1 VYFRAITVAFSLIYA
16 VAACHQDK
24 RPIVRVEVFEDHVS
38 VDGVRSDSP
47 IQQAVD
53 EQTQNH
59 KAFVVLIPRQPLS
72 AERLDQLK
80 RAAEKLHPG
89 IGIGRVQLECLPN
102 TGSTCR

>member
-1 VYFRAITVAFSLIYA
+1 VYFRAIAVALCLICA

-38 VDGVRSDSP
+38 VDGVRSDSS

-53 EQTQNH
+53 AQTQNH
-59 KAFVVLIPRQPLS
+59 KAFVLLIPRQPLS

-80 RAAEKLHPG
+80 RSAEKLHPG
-89 IGIGRVQLECLPN
+89 IGIRRVQLECLPS